1 MELLIVGT
9 LEGQIGAA
17 SKIAIQQ
24 GGHVS
29 IADNEEAGLD
39 VLRSGKAI
47 ELVMIDVKLDVYK
60 FISSLE
66 QERINVLVVACGVAN
81 DPSLAVKAIKA
92 GRQRIYSAAAGSR
105 NDWGGAGRGHAG
117 KSRVDLRR

>member
-29 IADNEEAGLD
+29 IADNEDAGD
-39 VLRSGKAI
+39 RKS
-47 ELVMIDVKLDVYK
+47 
-60 FISSLE
+60 
-66 QERINVLVVACGVAN
+66 VV
-81 DPSLAVKAIKA
+81 
-92 GRQRIYSAAAGSR
+92 
-105 NDWGGAGRGHAG
+105 
-117 KSRVDLRR
+117 

>member
-29 IADNEEAGLD
+29 IADNEEAGLA
-39 VLRSGKAI
+39 LRQSNRTG
-47 ELVMIDVKLDVYK
+47 DD
-60 FISSLE
+60 
-66 QERINVLVVACGVAN
+66 
-81 DPSLAVKAIKA
+81 
-92 GRQRIYSAAAGSR
+92 
-105 NDWGGAGRGHAG
+105 
-117 KSRVDLRR
+117 

>member
-60 FISSLE
+60 FISSL
-66 QERINVLVVACGVAN
+66 
-81 DPSLAVKAIKA
+81 
-92 GRQRIYSAAAGSR
+92 
-105 NDWGGAGRGHAG
+105 
-117 KSRVDLRR
+117 

>member
-39 VLRSGKAI
+39 VLTLS
-47 ELVMIDVKLDVYK
+47 LT
-60 FISSLE
+60 FINLFL
-66 QERINVLVVACGVAN
+66 RWNRNGLMFWLL
-81 DPSLAVKAIKA
+81 P
-92 GRQRIYSAAAGSR
+92 AA
-105 NDWGGAGRGHAG
+105 
-117 KSRVDLRR
+117 